1 MLTTIAELG
10 CVHYPCKGVVAPTLT
25 ESLLFTQW
33 KGVAAAHVA
42 LRITSSKTYD
52 IIFRVENVN
61 FNVLHQPNNDE

>member
-25 ESLLFTQW
+25 ESLLFTQL

-42 LRITSSKTYD
+42 PWITSTKTYD
-52 IIFRVENVN
+52 IIFRTENVN
-61 FNVLHQPNNDE
+61 FDALHQPNIDE